1 MCYLS
6 AWIDLS
12 PMHRF
17 VQRLGA
23 RATRLCIHLRL
34 YVAHPWAHP
43 AVAELDRER

>member
-17 VQRLGA
+17 VQLFPASTRVSMRHAWA
-23 RATRLCIHLRL
+23 RTLPRTRSFHR
-34 YVAHPWAHP
+34 YVAHPK
-43 AVAELDRER
+43 